1 MSTFQPNWNLSRIPN
16 WNLSRIPSASITLDI
31 VQTVDGGPDIQI

>member
-31 VQTVDGGPDIQI
+31 VQIVDGGPDIQI